1 VKYLMLMLVL
11 MLTRMTVPALAE
23 QFAVTKE
30 GKTVLLKE
38 DGTWEYTEEGAR
50 VAAEER
56 REFWTDV
63 AIHVAKVV
71 GIIAA
76 LITLRLVIQAVG
88 KGVAIKKGLNQQR
101 ENKGDPVSLE
111 DGQQGISG

>member
-1 VKYLMLMLVL
+1 MKYPMLMLVL
-11 MLTRMTVPALAE
+11 MLTKMAMPALAE

-56 REFWTDV
+56 REFWVDV
-63 AIHVAKVV
+63 AINVAKVV

-76 LITLRLVIQAVG
+76 LIILRFVIQAIG
-88 KGVAIKKGLNQQR
+88 KGVAIKKSPRQQKK
-101 ENKGDPVSLE
+101 NKE
-111 DGQQGISG
+111 DLALPEGRQ